1 MSFATMP
8 LDKVPIAVL
17 DLETTGLRPRLD
29 RIIQIGVVDL
39 DAPDNR
45 LDLLVNPAQPV
56 PAASTAVHGIDDA
69 MLQDAES
76 VALVLPRLRDH
87 IGNRIILGYNIGFD
101 LAVLTAEADRCG
113 LEWGWNGAL
122 CLRQLAICLL
132 GHESMLMVA
141 DLEAL
146 ARRYEV
152 PTTDRHT
159 ALGDAIMTAR
169 IFEKMVPE
177 LAARNIITLAD
188 AWRAVA
194 GLDELRLST
203 VRAGWVDVAAVHS
216 QLRVSRSLSR
226 IDPYPY
232 QHRIAEMMKP
242 DPVILPPE
250 TLLRDAAAIMKS
262 GRQDCVFVGAGPDQV
277 DGIVSERDIVTW
289 MAAPLTEVA
298 RARSVAIG
306 QVMSSPVITVQGT
319 DYLHVGLGRMSRL
332 DIRHL
337 GVRDDHGLLVGWVS
351 ARELV
356 RQRVTNALVIGDG
369 IADAADGAALK
380 DALMALPSLASSLSD
395 EMVPGQDVA
404 AVISGQYRAALARA
418 AALAEDR
425 MRQDGAGGAPVDYAL
440 LVLGSA
446 GRDESMLAADQ
457 DHAIVYADPDASMA
471 DSSSGIQTWFE
482 TLGGHIADF
491 LDQGGI
497 PYCTGGVMSSRP
509 NWCRSLSGWRQAIR
523 GWVGKAA
530 PADLLNVD
538 IFFDFVPVYGQA
550 ALANQ
555 LQQAIS
561 GRATRRSDFLKLLA
575 RNASSHSTG
584 RTFFGGFRTKNGR
597 FNVKLNILLP
607 LVETVR
613 VMAISRGIAE
623 RGSAARIA
631 ALVEGGDVPA
641 EVGEL
646 AEDIHMAIRL
656 VLRQQIADIEAGLPP
671 TSLVDLRALSTTEK
685 NILKAVTDRVGRLDS
700 LLQAGL
706 F

>member
-1 MSFATMP
+1 
-8 LDKVPIAVL
+8 
-17 DLETTGLRPRLD
+17 
-29 RIIQIGVVDL
+29 
-39 DAPDNR
+39 
-45 LDLLVNPAQPV
+45 
-56 PAASTAVHGIDDA
+56 
-69 MLQDAES
+69 
-76 VALVLPRLRDH
+76 
-87 IGNRIILGYNIGFD
+87 
-101 LAVLTAEADRCG
+101 
-113 LEWGWNGAL
+113 
-122 CLRQLAICLL
+122 
-132 GHESMLMVA
+132 
-141 DLEAL
+141 
-146 ARRYEV
+146 
-152 PTTDRHT
+152 
-159 ALGDAIMTAR
+159 
-169 IFEKMVPE
+169 
-177 LAARNIITLAD
+177 
-188 AWRAVA
+188 
-194 GLDELRLST
+194 
-203 VRAGWVDVAAVHS
+203 
-216 QLRVSRSLSR
+216 
-226 IDPYPY
+226 
-232 QHRIAEMMKP
+232 
-242 DPVILPPE
+242 
-250 TLLRDAAAIMKS
+250 
-262 GRQDCVFVGAGPDQV
+262 
-277 DGIVSERDIVTW
+277 
-289 MAAPLTEVA
+289 
-298 RARSVAIG
+298 
-306 QVMSSPVITVQGT
+306 
-319 DYLHVGLGRMSRL
+319 
-332 DIRHL
+332 
-337 GVRDDHGLLVGWVS
+337 VS

-380 DALMALPSLASSLSD
+380 EALMALPLLASSLSD

-457 DHAIVYADPDASMA
+457 DHAIVYADPDVSMA
-471 DSSSGIQTWFE
+471 DRSSSIQTWFE

-497 PYCTGGVMSSRP
+497 PYCPGGVMSSRP
-509 NWCRSLSGWRQAIR
+509 SWCRSLSGWRQAIR

-561 GRATRRSDFLKLLA
+561 GRATRRSAFLKLLA
-575 RNASSHSTG
+575 RNAGSHSTG
-584 RTFFGGFRTKNGR
+584 RTFFGGFRTENGR

-613 VMAISRGIAE
+613 VMAISRGVAE

-631 ALVEGGDVPA
+631 ALIEGGDVPA

-656 VLRQQIADIEAGLPP
+656 VLRQQITDIEAGLPP
-671 TSLVDLRALSTTEK
+671 TSLVDLRALGATEK